1 MVIEIRTV
9 ISSAGESGWR
19 LTGKGHM
26 GTFWNNSNIL
36 NFDWGDVYL
45 GIHIYQNPS
54 NPTLEICAFYH
65 LTLLSIKKE

>member
-45 GIHIYQNPS
+45 GVHIYQNPS
-54 NPTLEICAFYH
+54 NSTLEIHAFYH
-65 LTLLSIKKE
+65 LTLSSIKKE